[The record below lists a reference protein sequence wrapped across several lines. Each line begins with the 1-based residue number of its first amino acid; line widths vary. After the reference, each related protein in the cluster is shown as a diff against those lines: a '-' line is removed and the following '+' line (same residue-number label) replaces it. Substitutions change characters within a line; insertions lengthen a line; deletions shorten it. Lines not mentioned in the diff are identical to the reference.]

1 MSGACPQYPVRRLAV
16 FWGTAVCQGI
26 SPAWHWVSVGLLT
39 GLLTSK
45 RILQSA
51 VKTSFPRR
59 LGYHRSIKCF
69 FAVLHL
75 YQGEQGVFGDGARRA
90 GGVRGVRGSAE
101 PG

>member
-1 MSGACPQYPVRRLAV
+1 M

-26 SPAWHWVSVGLLT
+26 SPAWHWVLVGLLT

-69 FAVLHL
+69 LQFFTFIRVSWGCSEMGPDVPVGHTA
-75 YQGEQGVFGDGARRA
+75 
-90 GGVRGVRGSAE
+90 
-101 PG
+101 